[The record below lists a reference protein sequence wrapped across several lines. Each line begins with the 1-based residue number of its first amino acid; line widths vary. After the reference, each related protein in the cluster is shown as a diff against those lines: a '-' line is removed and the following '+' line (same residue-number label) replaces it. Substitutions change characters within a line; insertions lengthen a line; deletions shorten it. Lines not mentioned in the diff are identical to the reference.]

1 MRIHDCYL
9 IFDNILDEYYWTH
22 CHTTFWI
29 KIIHYVLIQPS
40 IHAIPTAPNSE
51 RGKIDL
57 NLDCLINA
65 THSDFWRTL
74 AFSDKSTKDRKT
86 NGARYIW
93 CSGTGD
99 GQKETYFSARPQM
112 VWYGMVTR
120 RVWYLVICMVWYLV
134 TRMVWYGICSH
145 VWYCIKKRRIF
156 RLIHS
161 CQKCGQVQCSDD
173 RWWVRTMLQ
182 TMLHTRLH
190 CCTLLHTSAHCC
202 TFHISFHKNPHNA
215 AHSTHTLKS
224 TLQNA
229 HFTHW
234 DFFWKHPTNT
244 NMPNAQKNVIK
255 LQCFDISDYSCRPG
269 FDAHRESINS
279 KQIVS
284 HLYF

>member
-1 MRIHDCYL
+1 MLYPTI
-9 IFDNILDEYYWTH
+9 T
-22 CHTTFWI
+22 
-29 KIIHYVLIQPS
+29 
-40 IHAIPTAPNSE
+40 TAPNSE

-120 RVWYLVICMVWYLV
+120 RVWYLVICMVWYLL
-134 TRMVWYGICSH
+134 TRMVLY
-145 VWYCIKKRRIF
+145 
-156 RLIHS
+156 
-161 CQKCGQVQCSDD
+161 QKE
-173 RWWVRTMLQ
+173 TYF
-182 TMLHTRLH
+182 
-190 CCTLLHTSAHCC
+190 SAHPQLSEVRSGPVLGWQVVSAHNAAH
-202 TFHISFHKNPHNA
+202 TASLLYTAAHFISQNPHNA
-215 AHSTHTLKS
+215 AHS

-234 DFFWKHPTNT
+234 DFFWKHPTN
-244 NMPNAQKNVIK
+244 NAQKNVIK

-284 HLYF
+284 HWYF

>member
-1 MRIHDCYL
+1 MVRDISGVVGQATAKKRH
-9 IFDNILDEYYWTH
+9 IFRL
-22 CHTTFWI
+22 
-29 KIIHYVLIQPS
+29 VL
-40 IHAIPTAPNSE
+40 
-51 RGKIDL
+51 RWYD
-57 NLDCLINA
+57 
-65 THSDFWRTL
+65 
-74 AFSDKSTKDRKT
+74 
-86 NGARYIW
+86 
-93 CSGTGD
+93 
-99 GQKETYFSARPQM
+99 M
-112 VWYGMVTR
+112 VWSHVGYDI
-120 RVWYLVICMVWYLV
+120 WSY
-134 TRMVWYGICSH
+134 VWYGIWLL

-182 TMLHTRLH
+182 TMLHTLVS
-190 CCTLLHTSAHCC
+190 LLHTATHFC

-284 HLYF
+284 HWYF